1 MGYRTRQ
8 TVQKYETLKEMFKIL
23 SYQKNSNYN
32 YFEISFCTNENG
44 QGK

>member
-23 SYQKNSNYN
+23 IILL
-32 YFEISFCTNENG
+32 EILFIY
-44 QGK
+44 